1 MKANR
6 TMTGPKPWLLGP
18 FLAVV
23 ALAASAYWWQT
34 QKATWAPPFERR
46 PDIPAFE
53 PIPGPRG
60 VVVRQARERPV
71 LWASRRPPQV
81 VETKK
86 DEAADVLSQSRLMA
100 VLESGPARVAM
111 LQQPDGKKLKLTTE
125 TKPWSIESFD
135 GRKAVFLS
143 TDNRRIERLL
153 EAGATPPKAPAPVRA
168 RRP

>member
-1 MKANR
+1 
-6 TMTGPKPWLLGP
+6 
-18 FLAVV
+18 
-23 ALAASAYWWQT
+23 
-34 QKATWAPPFERR
+34 
-46 PDIPAFE
+46 
-53 PIPGPRG
+53 